1 MSSSSKSDLELYLSH
16 GIDFRRKSMDLVGE
30 IDDGSVEQWTR
41 AIRYLDRAY
50 PERPLT
56 IYMNSS
62 GGSVYQGLAL
72 IDTIKACSSEVHI
85 HVVGECMSMAIWVL
99 QAGDRRTASPNSRL
113 MIHIGSFEL
122 EDDHHYTNL
131 RWADQYR
138 RDEEILVGTLVETT
152 GMTKAQ
158 VKKLLQ
164 FDTILEA
171 SEAREKGLIDE
182 VTG

>member
-1 MSSSSKSDLELYLSH
+1 MSGNSKSDIELYLST
-16 GIDFRRKSMDLVGE
+16 GVDFRRKSMDLVGD

-72 IDTIKACSSEVHI
+72 IDTIKACESEVHI
-85 HVVGECMSMAIWVL
+85 HVVGECMSMAVWVL
-99 QAGDRRTASPNSRL
+99 QAADRRTASPNSRL
-113 MIHIGSFEL
+113 MLHIGSFEL
-122 EDDHHYTNL
+122 EEDHHHTNL

-138 RDEEILVGTLVETT
+138 RDERILKSMLCEVMDITPSAVG
-152 GMTKAQ
+152 
-158 VKKLLQ
+158 KLLAY
-164 FDTILEA
+164 DTILLPH
-171 SEAREKGLIDE
+171 EAREKGLIDE